1 MHIFFVFGDTHF
13 KMSHQI
19 VYGQNKNVR
28 ASNTEGVKQNPILLY
43 LLFIFRDHFYAKFI
57 HDIS

>member
-43 LLFIFRDHFYAKFI
+43 LLFIFRDHF
-57 HDIS
+57 